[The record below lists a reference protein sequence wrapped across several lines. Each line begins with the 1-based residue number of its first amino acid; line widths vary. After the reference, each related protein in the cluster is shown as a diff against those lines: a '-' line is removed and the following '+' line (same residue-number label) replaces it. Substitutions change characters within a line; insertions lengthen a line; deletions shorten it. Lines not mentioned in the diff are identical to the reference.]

1 MMLKPWEFV
10 SSIFGSRRPGFPLG
24 TAVLLAFILSA
35 WFGGIRSSL
44 SIAPGTSFPGLQVYR
59 LLLYAFSH
67 EELPSLLYSAALLVS
82 LGRIQEQRWGT
93 VAFLGLSILSAS
105 LPALLYASL
114 MWVAGTQ
121 SSRICGYSA
130 AHMAM
135 FTAQCRCMKQ
145 RRLPRWVSAWLL
157 PLMLLLINLALL
169 PSSPLLF
176 HVCAIFIGFFY
187 SPALIRWLQKG
198 EALACWGF
206 LPTWAFVTAFSR
218 DWLPTHSTEQ
228 RSVPLPE
235 SYQPTGQ
242 ADQWVG
248 LPSIPSVP
256 DWLGEMVATPALE
269 AQLLDEEM
277 LRVGILASL
286 QDTPERLGDK
296 VEVPKSS
303 VSSLRLQ
310 QLERMGF
317 PTEKAVVALAATGQ
331 LDGAISLL
339 INDSV
344 GEEAVVTSQGR
355 WPTSPWSS

>member
-1 MMLKPWEFV
+1 MLKPWEFV

-157 PLMLLLINLALL
+157 PLMLFSPQRIQILCTLKSTLKLRLSYTAWYRLQNVLFALH
-169 PSSPLLF
+169 F
-176 HVCAIFIGFFY
+176 
-187 SPALIRWLQKG
+187 
-198 EALACWGF
+198 
-206 LPTWAFVTAFSR
+206 
-218 DWLPTHSTEQ
+218 